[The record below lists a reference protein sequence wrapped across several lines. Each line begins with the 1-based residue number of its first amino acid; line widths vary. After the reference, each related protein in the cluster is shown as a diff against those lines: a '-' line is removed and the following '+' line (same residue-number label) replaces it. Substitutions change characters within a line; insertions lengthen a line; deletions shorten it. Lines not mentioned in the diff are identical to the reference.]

1 MSYIK
6 RSLGRSETLLY
17 RARFPWFYSAAGW
30 AAVIALSAAALVA
43 SASGNPEIAAGLVVA
58 GLVVFAT
65 IMLPLWTTEIGVTN
79 QRFIFKRGLIWRS
92 THELQ
97 LRAIEEVNLEQGVIG
112 RIFDFG
118 RLQLHGTGV
127 DDIRL
132 PTLADPLGL
141 RKALQDGMAAANQ
154 IGVGGPPSSV
164 PRQGTLSASAA

>member
-17 RARFPWFYSAAGW
+17 RAHFPWFYAAAGW
-30 AAVIALSAAALVA
+30 AALIGLFAGALAAKAF
-43 SASGNPEIAAGLVVA
+43 GTPEIAVGLVLA

-65 IMLPLWTTEIGVTN
+65 MMLPLWTTEIGVTN

-132 PTLADPLGL
+132 PALADPLGL
-141 RKALQDGMAAANQ
+141 RKALQDGMAAASQ
-154 IGVGGPPSSV
+154 IGVGGV
-164 PRQGTLSASAA
+164 PTGRQGAVSASAA